1 MDNQRDAHRLEAA
14 PGQFRTVRGRRGRQ
28 SGAGDVREVDPRLF
42 EHRAVG
48 QHAAAA
54 AAAFFTRPLVFGEHG
69 AAVGLGELR
78 ADVILQR
85 QQEGFYF
92 SDVR

>member
-1 MDNQRDAHRLEAA
+1 MDNQRDAHRLGCARPVPDGA
-14 PGQFRTVRGRRGRQ
+14 RWRGRQ
-28 SGAGDVREVDPRLF
+28 GGTGDVREVDPACSNTAPL
-42 EHRAVG
+42 VST
-48 QHAAAA
+48 AAA

-69 AAVGLGELR
+69 TAVGLGELR
-78 ADVILQR
+78 ADMILQR